1 MSVGGIRHLSICLDS
16 GTCSQSFDSV
26 TNLKRGNTLD
36 LGKPGIW
43 IRDAAHKT
51 RHSSGTVR
59 SANLQDGRRHDE
71 GERVCRQI
79 FPGQRQGFPQ
89 SNLEDRLVFGAVGS
103 FIPALDQGIGDQRV
117 MVQPDPD
124 TSEGPFI
131 VAREREF
138 CLVQHFQQAIA

>member
-1 MSVGGIRHLSICLDS
+1 MKANGSAGKYFLASVKDFR
-16 GTCSQSFDSV
+16 
-26 TNLKRGNTLD
+26 N
-36 LGKPGIW
+36 
-43 IRDAAHKT
+43 
-51 RHSSGTVR
+51 
-59 SANLQDGRRHDE
+59 
-71 GERVCRQI
+71 QI
-79 FPGQRQGFPQ
+79 
-89 SNLEDRLVFGAVGS
+89 LEDRLVFGAVGS